1 MTARRRVSEEGRNLI
16 DSSRE
21 SRHIAGESTRTDSEM
36 TIRIGI
42 WTELS
47 TNTRDGIRIVAVLS
61 GLRRM
66 SSSTVYFSLFT
77 DHHMWKSTCFVGDE
91 GGKKQ

>member
-1 MTARRRVSEEGRNLI
+1 MNVTARRRVSEEGRNLI

-21 SRHIAGESTRTDSEM
+21 SRHIAGDSTRTDSEM

-47 TNTRDGIRIVAVLS
+47 TNTRWDTNCRCFIRSQANV
-61 GLRRM
+61 
-66 SSSTVYFSLFT
+66 F
-77 DHHMWKSTCFVGDE
+77 
-91 GGKKQ
+91 